1 MSQTVPHQTY
11 GNAGET
17 KRKYFL
23 KVFFFFFFC

>member
-1 MSQTVPHQTY
+1 MA
-11 GNAGET
+11 NAGET